1 MWFDIIKNAEPSS
14 REVLQGYFTS
24 LVNDFKQAVKQEGKI
39 LTDSEIQELVISYI
53 QEELPL
59 DSKNP
64 WTAWRDNKVLVV

>member
-24 LVNDFKQAVKQEGKI
+24 
-39 LTDSEIQELVISYI
+39 LVISYI